1 MNASERLD
9 AYRRRLIDE
18 GADAGLVSSVA
29 NMRYLTGFDR
39 VFDDHINAA
48 AVVTS
53 RSAYFYTDAR
63 YIEAA
68 EAAARGT
75 CWTVT
80 RQRES
85 LFMEICADLRDRG
98 IQTLA
103 MESNAPYSRFRF
115 ISEQFEGRVLVTDQ
129 LVEELRAVKE
139 PAEIE
144 AIARAAALTD
154 RALDHVLGTLK
165 PGMREIDVSLA
176 LEVYMRSNGS
186 EGLAFDPIV
195 ASGPNSSKPHASVTE
210 RAIEAGDLLTM
221 DLGARVDGYCADL
234 TRTVVVGARATDEQR
249 RVYEAVLAA
258 NEAALEAVRPG
269 VACSDVDGVGRAVLA
284 EAGLGEV
291 FGHGIGHGVGLAVHE
306 LPVVGP
312 RSRDV
317 LVGGNVITIEPG
329 AYVPG
334 FGGVRIEDLV
344 AVTEGA
350 CRLLSHAPKTLT
362 EVV

>member
-221 DLGARVDGYCADL
+221 DFGARVDGYCADL

-249 RVYEAVLAA
+249 RDLRGRARGERGGAGGRAAGRRVLATSTA
-258 NEAALEAVRPG
+258 WA
-269 VACSDVDGVGRAVLA
+269 RAVLA
-284 EAGLGEV
+284 EAR
-291 FGHGIGHGVGLAVHE
+291 
-306 LPVVGP
+306 P
-312 RSRDV
+312 RR
-317 LVGGNVITIEPG
+317 
-329 AYVPG
+329 
-334 FGGVRIEDLV
+334 GVRPRHRPRRRARRSTSCPSSVRAAERRARRRQRHHDR
-344 AVTEGA
+344 AG
-350 CRLLSHAPKTLT
+350 RLRAGFRRC
-362 EVV
+362 